1 MSKAESV
8 PARPRPVPYNGHAR
22 SAFKDFVSSVYERS
36 RALQGDESNTVPLV
50 RDNSGKPPRHMTD
63 KNTTLESEASLAGGM
78 IAGRQAKA
86 KGKGRRL
93 RLYDMPEDDSKI
105 TGKGKNERDKSKQT
119 DKQVNT
125 KSAQRAR
132 LDSETS
138 AQKGEGLIA
147 FLDLGAMQA
156 NLDGKLDGKKEGE

>member
-1 MSKAESV
+1 MPKAQPV
-8 PARPRPVPYNGHAR
+8 APPPRPVPYNGHAR

-105 TGKGKNERDKSKQT
+105 TGKGKNERDESKQT

-125 KSAQRAR
+125 KSAQRGR
-132 LDSETS
+132 LDSKTS
-138 AQKGEGLIA
+138 AQDGERLITLLELWA
-147 FLDLGAMQA
+147 NQA
-156 NLDGKLDGKKEGE
+156 NPDGKLDGKKEGE